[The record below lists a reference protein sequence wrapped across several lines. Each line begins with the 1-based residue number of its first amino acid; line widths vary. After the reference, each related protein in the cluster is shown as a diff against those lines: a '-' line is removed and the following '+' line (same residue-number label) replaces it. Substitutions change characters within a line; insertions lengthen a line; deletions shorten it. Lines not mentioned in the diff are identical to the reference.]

1 MGFVTTGPCAVKQ
14 SGVVVSLDFGSDV
27 LLWTN
32 PTATTSITAA
42 IPNGFY
48 ANHNVLFSEPNMIPI
63 NIKSGVSIFGVSGTL
78 SNDSCV
84 AALALAGAT
93 SATGVSATNATI
105 NWVAVGASS
114 LALTGL
120 SSNTTYKF
128 RVKAIS
134 SQGLTDCN
142 TVDLSV
148 TTASQTIP
156 TDLTNLS
163 IWLKAED
170 LSGNT
175 DGTPVSTWVDSSTN
189 SRDFTGA
196 GAVRPI
202 YRANALNSLGALEF
216 DGLDDE
222 MSFGSNYAVNDFT
235 LFYVA
240 TATGVHEIDAEATSG
255 TSGVGGQ
262 RYLAYPVQ
270 SGTDGGAGVSF
281 GTNGISVYEHGN
293 GYLPPLAVTGGAFPT
308 ATIIVISY
316 SGKQRTIYNANA
328 LLRTGQTSTMPT
340 VHAPRYLGS
349 TNFTSFSGRVHEFIS
364 FSRTLTNQERTD
376 MVNYLKNKFGI

>member
-1 MGFVTTGPCAVKQ
+1 MKIAILLLFCIYLSSCFAEDASKSSIINKNPNEISLTECSMGFVTTGPCAVKQ

-196 GAVRPI
+196 GAVRRVGVAAGAASA
-202 YRANALNSLGALEF
+202 RAGFSRLARRLCVAGTLSRGWSKISQ
-216 DGLDDE
+216 G
-222 MSFGSNYAVNDFT
+222 DFS
-235 LFYVA
+235 A
-240 TATGVHEIDAEATSG
+240 
-255 TSGVGGQ
+255 VGG
-262 RYLAYPVQ
+262 LA
-270 SGTDGGAGVSF
+270 GAGV
-281 GTNGISVYEHGN
+281 V
-293 GYLPPLAVTGGAFPT
+293 ADAGG
-308 ATIIVISY
+308 V
-316 SGKQRTIYNANA
+316 
-328 LLRTGQTSTMPT
+328 
-340 VHAPRYLGS
+340 V
-349 TNFTSFSGRVHEFIS
+349 
-364 FSRTLTNQERTD
+364 
-376 MVNYLKNKFGI
+376 